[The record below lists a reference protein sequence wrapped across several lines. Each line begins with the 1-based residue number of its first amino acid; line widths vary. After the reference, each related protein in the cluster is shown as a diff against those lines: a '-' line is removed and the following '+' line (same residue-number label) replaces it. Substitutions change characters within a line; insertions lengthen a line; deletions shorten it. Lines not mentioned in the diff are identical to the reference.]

1 MTDIRFTWDP
11 AKALDNERKHGVAF
25 EEARTVFGDEGAL
38 LIDDP
43 DHSAD
48 EDRFVIIGFSSHA
61 RLLTV
66 CHCYRESD
74 EVIRIISARKA
85 TRKESGQYPREHMK

>member
-1 MTDIRFTWDP
+1 MSEVLFTWDP
-11 AKALDNERKHGVAF
+11 AKARNNERKHGVAF
-25 EEARTVFGDEGAL
+25 EEARTVFSDEGAL

-48 EDRFVIIGFSSHA
+48 EDRFVIIGFSSHP

-85 TRKESGQYPREHMK
+85 TRTESGQYLREHMK

>member
-1 MTDIRFTWDP
+1 MNAIRFTWDP
-11 AKALDNERKHGVAF
+11 AKARANARKHGVAF
-25 EEARTVFGDEGAL
+25 EEAQTVFSDEGAL

-48 EDRFVIIGFSSHA
+48 ENRFVIVGFSSHA

-66 CHCYRESD
+66 CHCYPESQ

-85 TRKESGQYPREHMK
+85 TRTESGQYIRGHM

>member
-1 MTDIRFTWDP
+1 MNEIRFTWDP
-11 AKALDNERKHGVAF
+11 AKALENERKHGIAF
-25 EEARTVFGDEGAL
+25 AEARTVFSDEGAL

-43 DHSAD
+43 DHSID
-48 EDRFVIIGFSSHA
+48 EERFVIIGFSSYA

-74 EVIRIISARKA
+74 EVIRIISARRA
-85 TRKESGQYPREHMK
+85 IRTESDQYIREHMR

>member
-1 MTDIRFTWDP
+1 MGGISVAWD
-11 AKALDNERKHGVAF
+11 ATKARQNERKHGVTF
-25 EEARTVFGDEGAL
+25 DEARTVFADEGAL

-43 DHSAD
+43 DNSAS
-48 EDRFVIIGFSSHA
+48 EERFVIIGFSSHA

-85 TRKESGQYPREHMK
+85 TRNESDQYVREHIR

>member
-1 MTDIRFTWDP
+1 MNEIRFTWDP
-11 AKALDNERKHGVAF
+11 AKALENERKHGIAF
-25 EEARTVFGDEGAL
+25 AEARTVFSDEGAL

-43 DHSAD
+43 DHSTD
-48 EDRFVIIGFSSHA
+48 EERFAIIGFSSYA

-74 EVIRIISARKA
+74 EVIRIISSRRA
-85 TRKESGQYPREHMK
+85 TRTESDQYIREHMR

>member
-1 MTDIRFTWDP
+1 MRSNSHGTRPRPST
-11 AKALDNERKHGVAF
+11 RKHGADF
-25 EEARTVFGDEGAL
+25 EEARTVFSNERAL

-43 DHSAD
+43 DHSVD
-48 EDRFVIIGFSSHA
+48 EDRFVIIGFSSYA

-85 TRKESGQYPREHMK
+85 TRTESGQYIREHVK

>member
-1 MTDIRFTWDP
+1 MLFEWDETKH
-11 AKALDNERKHGVAF
+11 AKNKKKHKISF
-25 EEARTVFGDEGAL
+25 EEAKTVFLDPSAR
-38 LIDDP
+38 LIEDP

-48 EDRFVIIGFSSHA
+48 EDRFILMGLSE
-61 RLLTV
+61 RLNVLVV

-85 TRKESGQYPREHMK
+85 DPKERKQFERYL

>member
-1 MTDIRFTWDP
+1 MNDIRFAWDP
-11 AKALDNERKHGVAF
+11 AKARDNERKHSVAF
-25 EEARTVFGDEGAL
+25 EEAKTVFSDEGAL
-38 LIDDP
+38 LIADP

-48 EDRFVIIGFSSHA
+48 EDRFVIIGFSSHP

-85 TRKESGQYPREHMK
+85 TRTESSQYIREHME

>member
-1 MTDIRFTWDP
+1 MSEIRFTWDP
-11 AKALDNERKHGVAF
+11 AKAVENQHKHGIDF
-25 EEARTVFGDEGAL
+25 GEAKTVFSDEGAL

-43 DHSAD
+43 DHSVD
-48 EDRFVIIGFSSHA
+48 EDRFVIIGLSSHA

-74 EVIRIISARKA
+74 EVIRIISARRA
-85 TRKESGQYPREHMK
+85 TRTESGQYIREHMR

>member
-1 MTDIRFTWDP
+1 MSEIRFTWDP
-11 AKALDNERKHGVAF
+11 AKALENERKHGIAF
-25 EEARTVFGDEGAL
+25 DEAKTVFSDEGAL

-48 EDRFVIIGFSSHA
+48 EDRFIIIGFSSNA

-74 EVIRIISARKA
+74 QVIRIISARKS
-85 TRKESGQYPREHMK
+85 TRTESGQYIREHMR

>member
-1 MTDIRFTWDP
+1 MGEIRFTWDP
-11 AKALDNERKHGVAF
+11 AKALENQRKHGIGF
-25 EEARTVFGDEGAL
+25 DEARTVFSDEGAL
-38 LIDDP
+38 LIGDP

-48 EDRFVIIGFSSHA
+48 EDRFVIIGFSSFA

-74 EVIRIISARKA
+74 EVIRIVSARKA
-85 TRKESGQYPREHMK
+85 TGSESDQYTREYMR